1 MDLRAEDGK
10 NDRGSGCDNNPAGS
24 GRMVRVLVERVLE
37 RVEADDEPS
46 RDGGQ
51 D

>member
-1 MDLRAEDGK
+1 
-10 NDRGSGCDNNPAGS
+10 
-24 GRMVRVLVERVLE
+24 MVRVLVERVLE

-51 D
+51 DELARHLEAEAKTRVQC